1 MEVKSEPR
9 EKEYVGL
16 VGRPAWRPARSLEEL
31 TGARQSARWPRSR
44 EKPGFGQRVSSVVR
58 GLGL

>member
-9 EKEYVGL
+9 EKEYVGS
-16 VGRPAWRPARSLEEL
+16 GGRPARSLEEL
-31 TGARQSARWPRSR
+31 TGARQSACWPRSR

>member
-1 MEVKSEPR
+1 MKSEPR
-9 EKEYVGL
+9 EEYMGSGRG
-16 VGRPAWRPARSLEEL
+16 GRPAHSLEEL

-44 EKPGFGQRVSSVVR
+44 EKPGFGQRISSVVR